1 MSHEVSEAMSLL
13 DGLSSEDHSIQ
24 LESATKITRLLS
36 DAMQGN
42 RPLNTEV
49 VARFV
54 YLLRNDKRPL
64 LQCEA
69 ARGLTIIAAYKPD
82 VVVDHDAGPILVT
95 LLASSR
101 DYVREQA
108 IWALGNL
115 AYYPIH
121 RDYVLG
127 CEVLKPLLS
136 QLYTDTNLSMLRIAT
151 RTLSNLCH
159 GMPPPTFDEVKPA
172 LEIHLNS
179 SDEEV
184 LSNVCLAIAHL
195 CDGSEDVIQSVIEA
209 GFVPKLVE
217 VLRHPSP
224 VVLAPVLHTIGTIVA
239 VNNHQSQIVINCGAL
254 PILANLFT
262 RDYEKDIKINTFWTI
277 IRITAGFKEQLQSV
291 IDANL
296 IPTLVNLAQHAEFDM
311 KKLAVWSISYATSGG
326 SHDQIKYLVEQ
337 GCVKPLCDLL
347 VCSYVMINSVCLD
360 GLENIL
366 KAGEAEKNTG
376 DVNCYLQ
383 LIDAAEG
390 VEKIENLQKHESDE
404 IYEKALRILE
414 TYWDE
419 EEDDEETQQPPR

>member
-54 YLLRNDKRPL
+54 YLLRNKRPS

-82 VVVDHDAGPILVT
+82 VVVDHDAGLILVT

-108 IWALGNL
+108 LWALSNL
-115 AYYPIH
+115 AYYPIYH
-121 RDYVLG
+121 DYVLKCG
-127 CEVLKPLLS
+127 VLKPLLS
-136 QLYTDTNLSMLRIAT
+136 QLYKDTNLSMLRIAT
-151 RTLSNLCH
+151 LTLSNLCH

-184 LSNVCLAIAHL
+184 LKYVCWAIVHL

-217 VLRHPSP
+217 VLRYPSP
-224 VVLAPVLHTIGTIVA
+224 VVLAPVLHTIGTIVTA
-239 VNNHQSQIVINCGAL
+239 NNHQIQVVINCGVL
-254 PILANLFT
+254 PILADLFT
-262 RDYEKDIKINTFWTI
+262 RDYEIHIKVNTFWTI
-277 IRITAGFKEQLQSV
+277 SRITAGFKEQLQSV

-296 IPTLVNLAQHAEFDM
+296 IPTLVNLAQHAEFDI
-311 KKLAVWSISYATSGG
+311 KKQAVWAISNATSGG

-337 GCVKPLCDLL
+337 GCVKPLCDLV
-347 VCSYVMINSVCLD
+347 VCSDVMINSVCLD

-404 IYEKALRILE
+404 IYEKALKILE
-414 TYWDE
+414 TYWLV
-419 EEDDEETQQPPR
+419 EETQQQPPR